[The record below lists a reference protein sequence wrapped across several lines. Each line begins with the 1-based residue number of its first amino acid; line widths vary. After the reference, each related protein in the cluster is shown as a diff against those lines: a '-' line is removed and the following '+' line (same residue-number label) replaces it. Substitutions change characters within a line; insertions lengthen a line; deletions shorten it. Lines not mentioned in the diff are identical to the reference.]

1 MNTSLIDDKWLFEV
15 KSAMNQKQWKIIYDS
30 KYLNKTSFLNLKE
43 DQIVLEGLSQNLEYF

>member
-43 DQIVLEGLSQNLEYF
+43 DQIVLEGLSHNLEYF